1 MDSPDVR
8 YAQSGDAAIAYYV
21 LGDGPRDLVFAPFMI
36 SSVFAWEH
44 RLADCPAQS
53 TTQHL

>member
-21 LGDGPRDLVFAPFMI
+21 LGEGPRDLVFAPFMI
-36 SSVFAWEH
+36 SAVFAWELLPVFRDFSS
-44 RLADCPAQS
+44 RL
-53 TTQHL
+53 